1 MEECKV
7 KKKSLKKAA
16 VLAIAGAMAVTSLAA
31 CGAPA
36 AERIAKEEVLIPSQW
51 HGGAIR

>member
-16 VLAIAGAMAVTSLAA
+16 VLAIAGAMAVTSLA
-31 CGAPA
+31 
-36 AERIAKEEVLIPSQW
+36 ERIAKEEVLIPSQW